1 MNQQEEHLQS
11 DINALN
17 TNLLLKNIGEE
28 KLRRIL
34 ALSEKEFWKKKTC
47 SISKNSI
54 SARFHFVLSGRIKMY
69 RMDPHSGRELTLCL
83 LQKDDVFDVIRL
95 LDGTVHEVF
104 FETLDEVH
112 LISLPLP
119 YMLQLLD
126 EIPEIYRNLLPYL
139 AQQMKYLEDYA
150 FNLTL
155 IDVSK
160 RLARLLLSNVNPET
174 NRLEIINDISNE
186 EIAGLI
192 GSTRAVVNRHLQE
205 FKAEGILS
213 IGRNKLEIE
222 SLQLLLHKAYP
233 GIPLH

>member
-1 MNQQEEHLQS
+1 MKQQEEHSQS
-11 DINALN
+11 DIKALS
-17 TNLLLKNIGEE
+17 TNILLRNLEEE
-28 KLRRIL
+28 KLKRIL

-47 SISKNSI
+47 NISKNNI
-54 SARFHFVLSGRIKMY
+54 FGKFHFVLAGRLKMY
-69 RMDPHSGRELTLCL
+69 RIDPHSGRELTLCL
-83 LQKDDVFDVIRL
+83 LKKGDVFDVIRL
-95 LDGTVHEVF
+95 LDDTEHKVF

-119 YMLQLLD
+119 YMSQLLE

-139 AQQMKYLEDYA
+139 AEHMRCLEDYA

-155 IDVSK
+155 IDVSR
-160 RLARLLLSNVNPET
+160 RLARLILSKVNPQT
-174 NRLEIINDISNE
+174 KRLEIINDISNE
-186 EIAGLI
+186 EIASLI

-213 IGRNKLEIE
+213 LGREKLEVK

-233 GIPLH
+233 